1 MHRVEEV
8 SLANASGE
16 WGGECGPRTRR
27 ETTIRFHVRRRRR
40 ARRTQVHA
48 RCRTLLLALQPP
60 TLLTPRRIC
69 MSYVST
75 HLFSVYSPREARASA
90 SSVRESSM
98 LRMGGIINYSFAGSD
113 FELGRGTLYLFSF
126 RRGESKRPA
135 TSVLANSVLHGFTAL
150 YIAGGLMIRLQ
161 GTWNQLTELGRCPA
175 ATAAIYIW
183 KRRRRLYTHP
193 VLLSA
198 QWTPQPR
205 PPAFKDGQL
214 GLVEP
219 GRAVRV
225 ADTRLRCTRRA
236 RTRAE

>member
-1 MHRVEEV
+1 MGSQRDHYGFRPRV
-8 SLANASGE
+8 SLSFHLSIYSASGVASV
-16 WGGECGPRTRR
+16 GRITRR
-27 ETTIRFHVRRRRR
+27 ETTIRFHVRRRR

-135 TSVLANSVLHGFTAL
+135 TSVLANSVLYGFTAL
-150 YIAGGLMIRLQ
+150 YRRGSHDLYHDDLRLQ
-161 GTWNQLTELGRCPA
+161 GTWNHAHRAGA
-175 ATAAIYIW
+175 AP
-183 KRRRRLYTHP
+183 RRGPHSTTHDKINH
-193 VLLSA
+193 VI
-198 QWTPQPR
+198 
-205 PPAFKDGQL
+205 
-214 GLVEP
+214 
-219 GRAVRV
+219 
-225 ADTRLRCTRRA
+225 
-236 RTRAE
+236 

>member
-1 MHRVEEV
+1 MPSVFCVFLLGSQRDHYGFRPRV
-8 SLANASGE
+8 SLSFHLSIYSASGE

-27 ETTIRFHVRRRRR
+27 ETTIRFHVRRRR

-135 TSVLANSVLHGFTAL
+135 TSVLANSVLYGFTAL
-150 YIAGGLMIRLQ
+150 YRRGSHDQASGHLESAHRAGALPRGV
-161 GTWNQLTELGRCPA
+161 GR
-175 ATAAIYIW
+175 
-183 KRRRRLYTHP
+183 
-193 VLLSA
+193 
-198 QWTPQPR
+198 TPPHTT
-205 PPAFKDGQL
+205 KSIM
-214 GLVEP
+214 
-219 GRAVRV
+219 
-225 ADTRLRCTRRA
+225 
-236 RTRAE
+236 